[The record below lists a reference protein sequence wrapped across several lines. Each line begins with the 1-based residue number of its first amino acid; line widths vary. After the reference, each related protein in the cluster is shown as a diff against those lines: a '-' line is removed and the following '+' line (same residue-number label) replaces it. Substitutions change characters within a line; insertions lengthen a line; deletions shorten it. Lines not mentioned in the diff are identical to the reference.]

1 MSGSGTESESEDES
15 DEDSE
20 VEDKVRMHADAARK
34 KERAR
39 ERIQNRRIEA
49 EKKKSLDNLRAAVV
63 CVLGHVDTGKT
74 KILDK
79 LRRTN
84 VQDGEAG
91 GITQQIGATN
101 VPIEAI
107 QDSTKHV
114 KGVSIHLKSES
125 LNIEI
130 LIILQHI
137 SLSFCF

>member
-1 MSGSGTESESEDES
+1 MSLFQKTFLH
-15 DEDSE
+15 
-20 VEDKVRMHADAARK
+20 VILFQQRK
-34 KERAR
+34 
-39 ERIQNRRIEA
+39 IDA
-49 EKKKSLDNLRAAVV
+49 EKKKSLDNLRASVV

-107 QDSTKHV
+107 KEQIKNV
-114 KGVSIHLKSES
+114 KGVKVLDFT
-125 LNIEI
+125 
-130 LIILQHI
+130 I
-137 SLSFCF
+137 SLFII